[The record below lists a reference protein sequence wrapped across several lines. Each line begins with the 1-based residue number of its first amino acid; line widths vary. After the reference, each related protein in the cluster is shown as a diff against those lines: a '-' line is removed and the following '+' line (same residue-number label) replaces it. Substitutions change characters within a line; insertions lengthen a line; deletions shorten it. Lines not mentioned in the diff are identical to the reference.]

1 MPTFVFA
8 VLLIPP
14 FNVLSNYFLCFT
26 QFGGSS
32 YCYNFDKI
40 WPTAPLSFSCVPWPL
55 NCHTVLLVSLHANLS
70 FVYHQVA
77 ERMLNINALLYALKN
92 EIAKKDKDTKKR
104 KVRKTKIFFG
114 LSMYP
119 RYTV

>member
-8 VLLIPP
+8 MLLIPP
-14 FNVLSNYFLCFT
+14 FNYLSNYFLCFT

-32 YCYNFDKI
+32 YRYNCDKI

-55 NCHTVLLVSLHANLS
+55 NCHTVLLVSLHANVS

-92 EIAKKDKDTKKR
+92 EIAKKDKNTKKR
-104 KVRKTKIFFG
+104 KERKNRILFC

-119 RYTV
+119 RSAV